1 MIYRVMRALWRAAL
15 FAFFRRVEVQGR
27 ANVPARGPTL
37 IVANHTNAFVD
48 PLLVLTRL
56 RRTVTLTA
64 KSTLRK
70 NPLLA
75 PLIRAMHVIEFH
87 RTQDVAEG
95 ADPSQNDAALT
106 ACAARLAE
114 GGCIVVFPEGV
125 SHSDPRM
132 RPFRTGAAR
141 IALAYVDAH
150 PSGPPLALVP
160 AGLHFEAKER
170 FRSAAG
176 VVFGERIDLHAWRR
190 ENPRAD
196 ARALTELIER
206 RIGGLTAN
214 YEAERDVE
222 TFARAAELLETAGA
236 PPPPLGQEPAPD
248 FAAQVALVHR
258 LQEGREWLA
267 RGRRGELE
275 ALEERVR
282 AFARRVGRM
291 GVAPAELFLPMEAGR
306 AAFFVFRE
314 VELLLAGAP
323 LFAWG
328 WINALPAY
336 AVTRALVRMTSK
348 DRDHF
353 ASNAVF
359 LGIPVFLL
367 FFALQVGAVAAV
379 TGSWGWAAVYA
390 LSLPYAG
397 AVALLYR
404 DRAGVAWRRLRTF
417 VLFARYPAHRRRL
430 VAEAESLLADLHT
443 LAEEFERAA
452 VHPPSPA

>member
-1 MIYRVMRALWRAAL
+1 MIYRVMRTLWRAAL
-15 FAFFRRVEVQGR
+15 FAFFRRIEVQGR
-27 ANVPARGPTL
+27 ANVPRRGPVL

-56 RRTVTLTA
+56 ERTVTLTA

-70 NPLLA
+70 NPLLG
-75 PLIRAMHVIEFH
+75 PLVRALHVIEFH
-87 RTQDVAEG
+87 RSQDVAEG
-95 ADPSQNDAALT
+95 ADPAKNDAALA
-106 ACAARLAE
+106 ACTARLGE
-114 GGCIVVFPEGV
+114 GGCIVIFPEGV
-125 SHSDPRM
+125 SHSDPQL
-132 RPFRTGAAR
+132 RPFRPGAAR
-141 IALAYVDAH
+141 IALDYVDAH
-150 PSGPPLALVP
+150 PAGPPLALVP

-170 FRSAAG
+170 FRSDAG
-176 VVFGERIDLHAWRR
+176 VVFGEAMDLHAWRR
-190 ENPRAD
+190 AHPRAD

-206 RIGGLTAN
+206 RIRGVTAN
-214 YEAERDVE
+214 FDAERDVE
-222 TFARAAELLETAGA
+222 TFARAAELLEGAGA
-236 PPPPLGQEPAPD
+236 PPPPLGQEPGPD

-258 LQEGREWLA
+258 LQEGRAWLA

-282 AFARRVGRM
+282 GFARKVGRL
-291 GVAPAELFLPMEAGR
+291 GVAPAELFLPMEAPR

-314 VELLLAGAP
+314 AELLVAGAP
-323 LFAWG
+323 LSAWG
-328 WINALPAY
+328 WINGLPAY
-336 AVTRALVRMTSK
+336 AVTRALVKKTSK

-367 FFALQVGAVAAV
+367 FFALQVAAVAAA

-404 DRAGVAWRRLRTF
+404 DRAGGAWRRLRTF
-417 VLFARYPAHRRRL
+417 VLLARRPDHRRRL
-430 VAEAESLLADLHT
+430 QAEAGSILADLRA
-443 LAEEFERAA
+443 LAEELERSA
-452 VHPPSPA
+452 PPPGGR

>member
-1 MIYRVMRALWRAAL
+1 MIYRLMRALWRAAL
-15 FAFFRRVEVQGR
+15 FGFFRRIEVQGR

-87 RTQDVAEG
+87 RSQDVAEG
-95 ADPSQNDAALT
+95 ADPARNDAALA

-150 PSGPPLALVP
+150 PAGPPLALVP

-176 VVFGERIDLHAWRR
+176 VVFGEAIDLHAWRR
-190 ENPRAD
+190 ENPEAE

-206 RIGGLTAN
+206 RIHGLTAN

-248 FAAQVALVHR
+248 FAAHVALVHR

-282 AFARRVGRM
+282 AFARKVGRL

-336 AVTRALVRMTSK
+336 AVTRALVRKTSK

-367 FFALQVGAVAAV
+367 FFTLQVCAVAAV
-379 TGSWGWAAVYA
+379 TGSWRWAVVYA

-417 VLFARYPAHRRRL
+417 ALFARHPAHRRRL
-430 VAEAESLLADLHT
+430 VAEAESILAELRA
-443 LAEEFERAA
+443 LAEEFEQAA